1 MNFSLNMFWHLLL
14 LLLLLVASSNS
25 RRRQQYTDTAYG
37 CGTGFLE

>member
-14 LLLLLVASSNS
+14 LLLLVASSKS
-25 RRRQQYTDTAYG
+25 RRRQQYTDSAYG

>member
-1 MNFSLNMFWHLLL
+1 MNFSLNMFWHLL